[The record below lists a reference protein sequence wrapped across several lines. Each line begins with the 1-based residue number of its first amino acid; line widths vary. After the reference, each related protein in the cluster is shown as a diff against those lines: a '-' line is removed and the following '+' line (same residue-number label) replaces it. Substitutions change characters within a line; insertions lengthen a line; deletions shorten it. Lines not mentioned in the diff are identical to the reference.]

1 MRVVTRLALMLVLLL
16 GGLAIAVMPPESQ
29 PEPEPERAPE
39 RVVYHIDTPDI
50 DVQLAALRVI
60 DNHLNEVGDDNVE
73 ARVVLQGAGVSM
85 LLPPGIHGS
94 GLFGNAGDRTQVR
107 IADLKVRGVNF
118 YVCDN
123 SLNRRGIEAR
133 DILYD
138 TGPDEIVHSGLAEI
152 VRLQAA
158 GYTYV
163 KL

>member
-1 MRVVTRLALMLVLLL
+1 MGRVVSPSWALLLLLCGLALAPA
-16 GGLAIAVMPPESQ
+16 GALADAGPPAQ
-29 PEPEPERAPE
+29 
-39 RVVYHIDTPDI
+39 RVVYHVDTADA
-50 DVQLAALRVI
+50 DEQRATLRVI
-60 DNHLNEVGDDNVE
+60 GNHLNDVGDENVE

-118 YVCDN
+118 YVCDS